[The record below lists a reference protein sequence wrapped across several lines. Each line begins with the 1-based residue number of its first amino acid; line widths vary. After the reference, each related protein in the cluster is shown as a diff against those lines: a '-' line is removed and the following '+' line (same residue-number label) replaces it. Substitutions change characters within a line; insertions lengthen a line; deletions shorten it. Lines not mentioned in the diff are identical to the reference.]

1 MDAYNIL
8 YLEPLVL
15 DMLDD
20 NEAKLCLKNSQ
31 EEYEDFLAR
40 VISTATVASYWQV
53 RTAISR
59 FLMRKNVAKYIP
71 VPTFDWYEEAQK
83 ATRL

>member
-1 MDAYNIL
+1 MSAYDIL

-40 VISTATVASYWQV
+40 TISEATVASYWQV
-53 RTAISR
+53 RAAISR
-59 FLMRKNVAKYIP
+59 FLMFKDASIP
-71 VPTFDWYEEAQK
+71 VPMFDWYEEAQK
-83 ATRL
+83 LTRL